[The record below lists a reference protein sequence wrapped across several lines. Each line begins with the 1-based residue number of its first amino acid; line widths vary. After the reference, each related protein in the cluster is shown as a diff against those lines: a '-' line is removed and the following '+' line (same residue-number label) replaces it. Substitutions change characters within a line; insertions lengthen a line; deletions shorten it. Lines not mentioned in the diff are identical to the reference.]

1 MLRDFNTNGDKFASA
16 SKNGKIIIW
25 SINNQLVSNVTELI
39 SIPNALFPVIMW
51 TDLQFSNT
59 SNFLYSPLQTIS
71 LSKYG
76 IASMASSDNI

>member
-39 SIPNALFPVIMW
+39 TNALFPVIMW